1 MKFAMDRDLVTAETL
16 AATIGRSPIV
26 IARPASALPVG
37 FEDVDIAVLNWI
49 VAEGRRAG
57 RPFPLM

>member
-1 MKFAMDRDLVTAETL
+1 MKLAMDRGLVTVETL
-16 AATIGRSPIV
+16 TVTIGRSPIV
-26 IARPASALPVG
+26 IARPALALPAG